1 MASVSS
7 PTRPAGLRRPLLF
20 LIAAVLGLGGLGAA
34 TGMALGAVGAT
45 SATDRAPGFHHR
57 FGPERGFGY
66 HHGMPGPPPG
76 MLVAPGQQAP
86 GQTSGGAT

>member
-7 PTRPAGLRRPLLF
+7 PTRLRRPLLF
-20 LIAAVLGLGGLGAA
+20 LIAAVFGLGGLGAA

-45 SATDRAPGFHHR
+45 SANDGAPGFHHQ
-57 FGPERGFGY
+57 FGPERGFGF

-76 MLVAPGQQAP
+76 MMRAPGQQAP
-86 GQTSGGAT
+86 GQTS